1 MPTRP
6 IETARVPEDI
16 SGRPRR
22 IPVGDVTWRHT
33 FRALRH
39 RNYRLFFWGQL
50 VSLIGTWMQQ
60 TAMSWFVYQITGS
73 KLLLGAVAAVGSAPM
88 MLFSIWGGALA
99 DLYPKRSIL
108 VMTQSA
114 QMICAFLLAAG
125 AWAGFAGP
133 IFIIVIAALNGV
145 AMGFD
150 MPARQAF
157 TVEMTSRE
165 DLLNAISLNSSI
177 VNGARVVG
185 PSVAGVLIGAVGVA
199 MCFFLNGVTFIA
211 VIAGLLM
218 MRLPP
223 FHRPTHLPSAG
234 EHAWNGIVYSVK
246 HQRVRTILLLFL
258 AVGVFGWSYAVLMP
272 AFAKDVLG
280 RGANG
285 YGPPHVGQRNGRL
298 GRRTGRCDVGTLF
311 HSTQTRSRR
320 NLVVLGRAL
329 CFFADAEFLR
339 RARVPVC
346 RRIRNALVFL
356 DLEHSSPDHRSRRN
370 ARSSYGGLD
379 AGFWR
384 DDSARQ
390 RRSWGCCP
398 LVWDTV
404 RAGIWRRRLC
414 VVRPCYI
421 SCDPPTG
428 GCDLRLP
435 RPCLRD
441 AARSLFS
448 GLLKTRAISSVVE
461 HLLHTQGVAGSIPAS
476 RISCLFARHQRRDS
490 IEWSPALLFSSVF
503 ISAIR
508 GLIST

>member
-1 MPTRP
+1 M
-6 IETARVPEDI
+6 
-16 SGRPRR
+16 
-22 IPVGDVTWRHT
+22 
-33 FRALRH
+33 
-39 RNYRLFFWGQL
+39 
-50 VSLIGTWMQQ
+50 
-60 TAMSWFVYQITGS
+60 
-73 KLLLGAVAAVGSAPM
+73 AAVGSAPM

-199 MCFFLNGVTFIA
+199 MCFFLTGVTFIA

-285 YGPPHVGQRNGRL
+285 YGLLMSASG
-298 GRRTGRCDVGTLF
+298 TGALAGA
-311 HSTQTRSRR
+311 
-320 NLVVLGRAL
+320 LVVATWGHVFTPRKLALGGVWLFSVAL
-329 CFFADAEFLR
+329 FVFSLT
-339 RARVPVC
+339 
-346 RRIRNALVFL
+346 RNFYAALVFL
-356 DLEHSSPDHRSRRN
+356 FV
-370 ARSSYGGLD
+370 
-379 AGFWR
+379 AGFGMLLFFSTSNTVLQTIVPDEMRGRVMGVWALVFGAMIPLGSVEAGAVAHWFGTPFALAFGAIVCAL
-384 DDSARQ
+384 SA
-390 RRSWGCCP
+390 
-398 LVWDTV
+398 LVTLV
-404 RAGIWRRRLC
+404 VIRRR
-414 VVRPCYI
+414 
-421 SCDPPTG
+421 
-428 GCDLRLP
+428 
-435 RPCLRD
+435 
-441 AARSLFS
+441 
-448 GLLKTRAISSVVE
+448 E
-461 HLLHTQGVAGSIPAS
+461 VA
-476 RISCLFARHQRRDS
+476 
-490 IEWSPALLFSSVF
+490 
-503 ISAIR
+503 
-508 GLIST
+508 T